1 MSRKPNKNSLQTTYN
16 KIADFFKNNPTKYF
30 NYRQISNAVGL
41 KRKEE
46 KEVVN
51 MLLFDMVEQK
61 LIRQVSPGKFVANI
75 KASYVVGTIDRQSS
89 ARKTYLIPEDGSEQI
104 VIHERSLNFALNGDK
119 VKVML
124 YPISKRKEIEGE
136 VVEIIKRAREV
147 FVGIIE
153 NRHGVIIFKANNKQL
168 PMNIII
174 PADKTKGAK
183 VGQKCIATITFWG
196 DKYENPI
203 GEIVDILGD
212 IGNNNTEMHA
222 ILADFGLPYKYPKEL
237 EDEAKKITEH
247 ISDEE
252 IKKRI
257 DFRHIPTFTID
268 PKDAKDFDDAL
279 SIQEL
284 EDGLWEVGVHIA
296 DVTHFV
302 RENDIIDQEAVNRA
316 TSVYLV
322 DRTVPMLP
330 EHLSNFICS
339 LRPNEEKLTYSCIFT
354 LNNFAEII
362 DYKIARTVIKSDRRF
377 TYEEAQEIIETE
389 QGDFAKEIIKLNELA
404 KILRSKRFASGAIA
418 FDRTEVRFEIDK
430 KGRPISVYFK
440 ESKDSNKLIEE
451 FMLLANKY
459 VAQHIGMP
467 QKGKKTKTFVYRIH
481 DVPNPEKLSNFATF
495 IKKFGYKIKTEGKKS
510 SVSSSIN
517 HLLDDIE
524 GKKEQNMIET
534 LAIRSMAKAA
544 YSTQNI
550 GHYGLAMRHYTHFTS
565 PIRRYPDMMVHRLL
579 TKYADT
585 NNSTTKDKT
594 DYETLCKH
602 SSEMEQRAAQAE
614 RASIKYK
621 QIEFM
626 SDKIGKIYNGV
637 ISGISTWGI
646 YVEINENKCEGM
658 IYIRDLEDDV
668 YVYDEKNYCITG
680 RRTKKKY
687 QIGDDI
693 TIMVKKAD
701 LVKKYL
707 DFKLVDKKNKQS

>member
-1 MSRKPNKNSLQTTYN
+1 MSNKKQNKRQIVYN
-16 KIADFFKNNPTKYF
+16 KISDIFRNNPTKSF
-30 NYRQISNAVGL
+30 NYRQISHAIGLNRKEDKNAVGDI
-41 KRKEE
+41 
-46 KEVVN
+46 
-51 MLLFDMVEQK
+51 LLDMAEQK
-61 LIRQVSPGKFVANI
+61 IIRQVSQGKFIANI
-75 KASYVVGTIDRQSS
+75 TAAYITGTIDRQSV
-89 ARKTYLIPEDGSEQI
+89 AHKTYLVPDDGSESVFI
-104 VIHERSLNFALNGDK
+104 AERSMNRALNGDK

-124 YPISKRKEIEGE
+124 YPLRRKKELEGE
-136 VVEIIKRAREV
+136 VVEIIERARER
-147 FVGIIE
+147 FVGIIDSK
-153 NRHGVIIFKANNKQL
+153 HGVTILKANNKQL

-174 PADKTKGAK
+174 PPDKTKGAK
-183 VGQKCIATITFWG
+183 NGQKCIAAITYWG

-212 IGNNNTEMHA
+212 TGNNNTEMHA
-222 ILADFGLPYKYPKEL
+222 ILAEYGLPYSYPQEIEKEANKIPETIT
-237 EDEAKKITEH
+237 EDE
-247 ISDEE
+247 
-252 IKKRI
+252 IKRRI
-257 DFRHIPTFTID
+257 DFRTTTTFTID
-268 PKDAKDFDDAL
+268 PRDAKDFDDAL
-279 SIQEL
+279 SIKDL
-284 EDGLWEVGVHIA
+284 GNGLWEVGVHIA

-302 RENDIIDQEAVNRA
+302 PEGGIIDQEAVKRA

-339 LRPNEEKLTYSCIFT
+339 LRPDEEKLTYSCIFT
-354 LNNFAEII
+354 INDLAEVI

-377 TYEEAQEIIETE
+377 TYEEAQEIIETGK
-389 QGDFAKEIIKLNELA
+389 GDFATEVLRLNDLA
-404 KILRSKRFASGAIA
+404 KKLREKRFASGAIA
-418 FDRTEVRFEIDK
+418 FERSEVRFEIDDTGK
-430 KGRPISVYFK
+430 PVSVFFK

-467 QKGKKTKTFVYRIH
+467 RNREKPKTFVYRIH

-495 IKKFGYKIKTEGKKS
+495 IKKFGYKIKTDGKKT

-517 HLLDDIE
+517 HLLDQIE

-544 YSTQNI
+544 YSTKNI
-550 GHYGLAMRHYTHFTS
+550 GHYGLAMKYYTHFTS

-579 TKYADT
+579 TKYADKVPQQT
-585 NNSTTKDKT
+585 IDRT
-594 DYETLCKH
+594 DYESLCKH
-602 SSEMEQRAAQAE
+602 SSEMEQLAAQAE

-626 SDKIGKIYNGV
+626 ADKIGKVYDGV

-658 IYIRDLEDDV
+658 VYIRDLEDDV
-668 YVYDEKNYCITG
+668 YVYDEKNYCIIG
-680 RRTKKKY
+680 RRTQRKY

-693 TIMVKKAD
+693 RIKVVKAD
-701 LVKKYL
+701 LIKKYL
-707 DFKLVDKKNKQS
+707 DFEIVRDK

>member
-1 MSRKPNKNSLQTTYN
+1 MSNKKQNKRQIVYN
-16 KIADFFKNNPTKYF
+16 KISDIFRNNPTKSF
-30 NYRQISNAVGL
+30 NYRQISHAIGLNRKEDKNAVGDI
-41 KRKEE
+41 
-46 KEVVN
+46 
-51 MLLFDMVEQK
+51 LLDMAEQK
-61 LIRQVSPGKFVANI
+61 IIRQVSQGKFIANI
-75 KASYVVGTIDRQSS
+75 TAAYITGTIDRQSV
-89 ARKTYLIPEDGSEQI
+89 AHKTYLVPDDGSESVFI
-104 VIHERSLNFALNGDK
+104 AERSMNRALNGDK

-124 YPISKRKEIEGE
+124 YPLRRKKELEGE
-136 VVEIIKRAREV
+136 VVEIIERARER
-147 FVGIIE
+147 FVGIIDSK
-153 NRHGVIIFKANNKQL
+153 HGVTILKANNKQL

-174 PADKTKGAK
+174 PPDKTKGAK
-183 VGQKCIATITFWG
+183 NGQKCIAAITYWG

-212 IGNNNTEMHA
+212 TGNNNTEMHA
-222 ILADFGLPYKYPKEL
+222 ILAEYGLPYSYPQEIEKEANKIPETIT
-237 EDEAKKITEH
+237 EDE
-247 ISDEE
+247 
-252 IKKRI
+252 IKRRI
-257 DFRHIPTFTID
+257 DFRTTTTFTID
-268 PKDAKDFDDAL
+268 PRDAKDFDDAL
-279 SIQEL
+279 SIKDL
-284 EDGLWEVGVHIA
+284 GNGLWEVGVHIA

-302 RENDIIDQEAVNRA
+302 PEGGIIDQEAVKRA

-339 LRPNEEKLTYSCIFT
+339 LRPDEEKLTYSCIFT
-354 LNNFAEII
+354 INGLAEVI

-377 TYEEAQEIIETE
+377 TYEEAQEIIETGK
-389 QGDFAKEIIKLNELA
+389 GDFATEILRLNDLA
-404 KILRSKRFASGAIA
+404 KKLREKRFASGAIA
-418 FDRTEVRFEIDK
+418 FERSEVRFEIDDTGK
-430 KGRPISVYFK
+430 PVSVFFK

-467 QKGKKTKTFVYRIH
+467 RNREKPKTFVYRIH

-495 IKKFGYKIKTEGKKS
+495 IKKFGYKIKTDGKKT

-517 HLLDDIE
+517 HLLDQIE

-544 YSTQNI
+544 YSTKNI
-550 GHYGLAMRHYTHFTS
+550 GHYGLAMKYYTHFTS

-579 TKYADT
+579 TKYADKVPQQT
-585 NNSTTKDKT
+585 IDRT
-594 DYETLCKH
+594 DYESLCKH
-602 SSEMEQRAAQAE
+602 SSDMEQLAAQAE

-626 SDKIGKIYNGV
+626 ADKIGKVYDGV

-658 IYIRDLEDDV
+658 VYIRDLEDDV
-668 YVYDEKNYCITG
+668 YVYDEKNYCIIG
-680 RRTKKKY
+680 RRTQRKY

-693 TIMVKKAD
+693 RIKVVKAD
-701 LVKKYL
+701 LIKKYL
-707 DFKLVDKKNKQS
+707 DFEIVRDK

>member
-1 MSRKPNKNSLQTTYN
+1 MSNKKQNKRQIVYN
-16 KIADFFKNNPTKYF
+16 KISDIFRNNPTKSF
-30 NYRQISNAVGL
+30 NYRQISHAIGLNRKEDKNAVGDI
-41 KRKEE
+41 
-46 KEVVN
+46 
-51 MLLFDMVEQK
+51 LLDMAEQK
-61 LIRQVSPGKFVANI
+61 IIRQVSQGKFIANI
-75 KASYVVGTIDRQSS
+75 TAAYITGTIDRQSV
-89 ARKTYLIPEDGSEQI
+89 AHKTYLVPDDGSESVFI
-104 VIHERSLNFALNGDK
+104 AERSMNRALNGDK

-124 YPISKRKEIEGE
+124 YPLRRKKELEGE
-136 VVEIIKRAREV
+136 VVEIIERARER
-147 FVGIIE
+147 FVGIIDSK
-153 NRHGVIIFKANNKQL
+153 HGVTILKANNKQL

-174 PADKTKGAK
+174 PPDKTKGAK
-183 VGQKCIATITFWG
+183 NGQKCIAAITYWG

-212 IGNNNTEMHA
+212 TGNNNTEMHA
-222 ILADFGLPYKYPKEL
+222 ILAEYGLPYSYPQEIEKEANKIPETIT
-237 EDEAKKITEH
+237 EDE
-247 ISDEE
+247 
-252 IKKRI
+252 IKRRI
-257 DFRHIPTFTID
+257 DFRTTTTFTID
-268 PKDAKDFDDAL
+268 PRDAKDFDDAL
-279 SIQEL
+279 SIKDL
-284 EDGLWEVGVHIA
+284 GDGLWEVGVHIA

-302 RENDIIDQEAVNRA
+302 PEGGIIDQEAVKRA

-339 LRPNEEKLTYSCIFT
+339 LRPDEEKLTYSCIFT
-354 LNNFAEII
+354 INDLAEVI

-377 TYEEAQEIIETE
+377 TYEEAQEIIET
-389 QGDFAKEIIKLNELA
+389 GKGNFATEILRLNDLA
-404 KILRSKRFASGAIA
+404 KKLREKRFASGAIA
-418 FDRTEVRFEIDK
+418 FERSEVRFEIDDTGK
-430 KGRPISVYFK
+430 PVSVFFK

-467 QKGKKTKTFVYRIH
+467 RNREKPKTFVYRIH

-495 IKKFGYKIKTEGKKS
+495 IKKFGYKIKTDGKKT

-517 HLLDDIE
+517 HLLDQIE

-544 YSTQNI
+544 YSTKNI
-550 GHYGLAMRHYTHFTS
+550 GHYGLAMKYYTHFTS

-579 TKYADT
+579 TKYADKVPQQT
-585 NNSTTKDKT
+585 IDRT
-594 DYETLCKH
+594 DYESLCKH
-602 SSEMEQRAAQAE
+602 SSDMEQLAAQAE

-626 SDKIGKIYNGV
+626 ADKIGKVYDGV

-658 IYIRDLEDDV
+658 VYIRDLEDDV
-668 YVYDEKNYCITG
+668 YVYDEKNYCIIG
-680 RRTKKKY
+680 RRTQRKY

-693 TIMVKKAD
+693 RIKVVKAD
-701 LVKKYL
+701 LIKKYL
-707 DFKLVDKKNKQS
+707 DFEIVRDK

>member
-1 MSRKPNKNSLQTTYN
+1 MSNKKQNKRQIVYN
-16 KIADFFKNNPTKYF
+16 KISDIFRNNPTKSF
-30 NYRQISNAVGL
+30 NYRQISHAIGLNRKEDKNAVGDI
-41 KRKEE
+41 
-46 KEVVN
+46 
-51 MLLFDMVEQK
+51 LLDMAEQK
-61 LIRQVSPGKFVANI
+61 IIRQVSQGKFIANI
-75 KASYVVGTIDRQSS
+75 TAAYITGTIDRQSV
-89 ARKTYLIPEDGSEQI
+89 AHKTYLVPDDGSESVFI
-104 VIHERSLNFALNGDK
+104 AERSMNRALNGDK

-124 YPISKRKEIEGE
+124 YPLRRKKELEGE
-136 VVEIIKRAREV
+136 VVEIIERARER
-147 FVGIIE
+147 FVGIIDSK
-153 NRHGVIIFKANNKQL
+153 HGVTILKANNKQL

-174 PADKTKGAK
+174 PPDKTKGAK
-183 VGQKCIATITFWG
+183 NGQKCIAAITYWG

-212 IGNNNTEMHA
+212 TGNNNTEMHA
-222 ILADFGLPYKYPKEL
+222 ILAEYGLPYSYPQEIEKEANKIPETIT
-237 EDEAKKITEH
+237 EDE
-247 ISDEE
+247 
-252 IKKRI
+252 IKRRI
-257 DFRHIPTFTID
+257 DFRTTTTFTID
-268 PKDAKDFDDAL
+268 PRDAKDFDDAL
-279 SIQEL
+279 SIKDL
-284 EDGLWEVGVHIA
+284 GNGLWEVGVHIA

-302 RENDIIDQEAVNRA
+302 PEGGIIDQEAVKRA

-339 LRPNEEKLTYSCIFT
+339 LRPDEEKLTYSCIFT
-354 LNNFAEII
+354 INDLAEVI

-377 TYEEAQEIIETE
+377 TYEEAQEIIETGK
-389 QGDFAKEIIKLNELA
+389 GDFATEILRLNDLA
-404 KILRSKRFASGAIA
+404 KKLREKRFASGAIA
-418 FDRTEVRFEIDK
+418 FERSEVRFEIDDTGK
-430 KGRPISVYFK
+430 PVSVFFK

-467 QKGKKTKTFVYRIH
+467 RNREKPKTFVYRIH

-495 IKKFGYKIKTEGKKS
+495 IKKFGYKIKTDGKKT

-517 HLLDDIE
+517 HLLDQIE

-544 YSTQNI
+544 YSTKNI
-550 GHYGLAMRHYTHFTS
+550 GHYGLAMKYYTHFTS

-579 TKYADT
+579 TKYADKVPQQT
-585 NNSTTKDKT
+585 IDRT
-594 DYETLCKH
+594 DYESLCKH
-602 SSEMEQRAAQAE
+602 SSDMEQLAAQAE

-626 SDKIGKIYNGV
+626 ADKIGKVYDGV

-658 IYIRDLEDDV
+658 VYIRDLEDDV
-668 YVYDEKNYCITG
+668 YVYDEKNYCIIG
-680 RRTKKKY
+680 RRTQRKY

-693 TIMVKKAD
+693 RIKVVKAD
-701 LVKKYL
+701 LIKKYL
-707 DFKLVDKKNKQS
+707 DFEIVRDK

>member
-1 MSRKPNKNSLQTTYN
+1 MSNKKQNKRQIVYN
-16 KIADFFKNNPTKYF
+16 KISDIFRNNPTKSF
-30 NYRQISNAVGL
+30 NYRQISHAIGLNRKEDKNAVGDI
-41 KRKEE
+41 
-46 KEVVN
+46 
-51 MLLFDMVEQK
+51 LLDMAEQK
-61 LIRQVSPGKFVANI
+61 IIRQVSQGKFIANI
-75 KASYVVGTIDRQSS
+75 TAAYITGTIDRQSV
-89 ARKTYLIPEDGSEQI
+89 AHKTYLVPDDGSESVFI
-104 VIHERSLNFALNGDK
+104 AERSMNRALNGDK

-124 YPISKRKEIEGE
+124 YPLRRKKELEGE
-136 VVEIIKRAREV
+136 VVEIIERARER
-147 FVGIIE
+147 FVGIIDSK
-153 NRHGVIIFKANNKQL
+153 HGVTILKANNKQL

-174 PADKTKGAK
+174 PPGKTKGAK
-183 VGQKCIATITFWG
+183 NGQKCIAAITYWG

-212 IGNNNTEMHA
+212 TGNNNTEMHA
-222 ILADFGLPYKYPKEL
+222 ILAEYGLPYSYPQEIEKEANKIPETIT
-237 EDEAKKITEH
+237 EDE
-247 ISDEE
+247 
-252 IKKRI
+252 IKRRI
-257 DFRHIPTFTID
+257 DFRTTTTFTID
-268 PKDAKDFDDAL
+268 PRDAKDFDDAL
-279 SIQEL
+279 SIKDL
-284 EDGLWEVGVHIA
+284 GNGLWEVGVHIA

-302 RENDIIDQEAVNRA
+302 PEGGIIDQEAVKRA

-339 LRPNEEKLTYSCIFT
+339 LRPDEEKLTYSCIFT
-354 LNNFAEII
+354 INDLAEVI

-377 TYEEAQEIIETE
+377 TYEEAQEIIETGK
-389 QGDFAKEIIKLNELA
+389 GDFATEILRLNDLA
-404 KILRSKRFASGAIA
+404 KKLREKRFASGAIA
-418 FDRTEVRFEIDK
+418 FERSEVRFEIDDTGK
-430 KGRPISVYFK
+430 PVSVFFK

-467 QKGKKTKTFVYRIH
+467 RNREKPKTFVYRIH

-495 IKKFGYKIKTEGKKS
+495 IKKFGYKIKTDGKKT

-517 HLLDDIE
+517 HLLDQIE

-544 YSTQNI
+544 YSTKNI
-550 GHYGLAMRHYTHFTS
+550 GHYGLAMKYYTHFTS

-579 TKYADT
+579 TKYADKVPQQT
-585 NNSTTKDKT
+585 IDRT
-594 DYETLCKH
+594 DYESLCKH
-602 SSEMEQRAAQAE
+602 SSDMEQLAAQAE

-626 SDKIGKIYNGV
+626 ADKIGKVYDGV

-658 IYIRDLEDDV
+658 VYIRDLEDDV
-668 YVYDEKNYCITG
+668 YVYDEKNYCIIG
-680 RRTKKKY
+680 RRTQRKY

-693 TIMVKKAD
+693 RIKVVKAD
-701 LVKKYL
+701 LIKKYL
-707 DFKLVDKKNKQS
+707 DFEIVRDK

>member
-1 MSRKPNKNSLQTTYN
+1 MSNKKQNKRQIVYN
-16 KIADFFKNNPTKYF
+16 KISDIFRNNPTKSF
-30 NYRQISNAVGL
+30 NYRQISHAIGLNRKEDKNAVGDI
-41 KRKEE
+41 
-46 KEVVN
+46 
-51 MLLFDMVEQK
+51 LLDMAEQK
-61 LIRQVSPGKFVANI
+61 IIRQVSQGKFIANI
-75 KASYVVGTIDRQSS
+75 TAAYITGTIDRQSV
-89 ARKTYLIPEDGSEQI
+89 AHKTYLVPDDGSESVFI
-104 VIHERSLNFALNGDK
+104 AERSMNRALNGDK

-124 YPISKRKEIEGE
+124 YPLRRKKELEGE
-136 VVEIIKRAREV
+136 VVEIIERARER
-147 FVGIIE
+147 FVGIIDSK
-153 NRHGVIIFKANNKQL
+153 HGVTILKANNKQL

-174 PADKTKGAK
+174 PPDKTKGAK
-183 VGQKCIATITFWG
+183 NGQKCIAAITYWG

-212 IGNNNTEMHA
+212 TGNNNTEMHA
-222 ILADFGLPYKYPKEL
+222 ILAEYGLPYSYPQEIEKEANKIPETIT
-237 EDEAKKITEH
+237 EDE
-247 ISDEE
+247 
-252 IKKRI
+252 IKRRI
-257 DFRHIPTFTID
+257 DFRTTTTFTID
-268 PKDAKDFDDAL
+268 PRDAKDFDDAL
-279 SIQEL
+279 SIKDL
-284 EDGLWEVGVHIA
+284 GNGLWEVGVHIA

-302 RENDIIDQEAVNRA
+302 PEGGIIDQEAVKRA

-339 LRPNEEKLTYSCIFT
+339 LRPDEEKLTYSCIFT
-354 LNNFAEII
+354 INDLAEVI

-377 TYEEAQEIIETE
+377 TYEEAQEIIETGK
-389 QGDFAKEIIKLNELA
+389 GDFATEVLQLNDLA
-404 KILRSKRFASGAIA
+404 KKLREKRFASGAIA
-418 FDRTEVRFEIDK
+418 FERSEVQFEIDDTGK
-430 KGRPISVYFK
+430 PVSVFFK

-467 QKGKKTKTFVYRIH
+467 RNREKPKTFVYRIH

-495 IKKFGYKIKTEGKKS
+495 IKKFGYKIKTDGKKT

-517 HLLDDIE
+517 HLLDQIE

-544 YSTQNI
+544 YSTKNI
-550 GHYGLAMRHYTHFTS
+550 GHYGLAMKYYTHFTS

-579 TKYADT
+579 TKYADKVPQQT
-585 NNSTTKDKT
+585 IDRT
-594 DYETLCKH
+594 DYESLCKH
-602 SSEMEQRAAQAE
+602 SSDMEQLAAQAE

-626 SDKIGKIYNGV
+626 ADKIGKVYDGV

-658 IYIRDLEDDV
+658 VYIRDLEDDV
-668 YVYDEKNYCITG
+668 YVYDEKNYCIIG
-680 RRTKKKY
+680 RRTQRKY

-693 TIMVKKAD
+693 RIKVVKAD
-701 LVKKYL
+701 LIKKYL
-707 DFKLVDKKNKQS
+707 DFEIVRDK

>member
-1 MSRKPNKNSLQTTYN
+1 MSNKKQNKRQIVYN
-16 KIADFFKNNPTKYF
+16 KISDIFRNNPTKSF
-30 NYRQISNAVGL
+30 NYRQISHAIGLNRKEDKNAVGDI
-41 KRKEE
+41 
-46 KEVVN
+46 
-51 MLLFDMVEQK
+51 LLDMAEQK
-61 LIRQVSPGKFVANI
+61 IIRQVSQGKFIANI
-75 KASYVVGTIDRQSS
+75 TAAYITGTIDRQSV
-89 ARKTYLIPEDGSEQI
+89 AHKTYLVPDDGSESVFI
-104 VIHERSLNFALNGDK
+104 AERSMNRALNGDK

-124 YPISKRKEIEGE
+124 YPLRRKKELEGE
-136 VVEIIKRAREV
+136 VVEIIERARER
-147 FVGIIE
+147 FVGIIDSK
-153 NRHGVIIFKANNKQL
+153 HGVTILKANNKQL

-174 PADKTKGAK
+174 PPDKTKGAK
-183 VGQKCIATITFWG
+183 NGQKCIAAITYWG

-212 IGNNNTEMHA
+212 TGNNNTEMHA
-222 ILADFGLPYKYPKEL
+222 ILAEYGLPYSYPQEIEKEANKIPETIT
-237 EDEAKKITEH
+237 EDE
-247 ISDEE
+247 
-252 IKKRI
+252 IKRRI
-257 DFRHIPTFTID
+257 DFRTTTTFTID
-268 PKDAKDFDDAL
+268 PRDAKDFDDAL
-279 SIQEL
+279 SIKDL
-284 EDGLWEVGVHIA
+284 GDGLWEVGVHIA

-302 RENDIIDQEAVNRA
+302 PEGGIIDQEAVKRA

-339 LRPNEEKLTYSCIFT
+339 LRPDEEKLTYSCIFT
-354 LNNFAEII
+354 INDLAEVI

-377 TYEEAQEIIETE
+377 TYEEAQEIIETGK
-389 QGDFAKEIIKLNELA
+389 GDFATEVLRLNDLA
-404 KILRSKRFASGAIA
+404 KKLREKRFASGAIA
-418 FDRTEVRFEIDK
+418 FERSEVRFEIDDTGK
-430 KGRPISVYFK
+430 PVSVFFK

-467 QKGKKTKTFVYRIH
+467 RNREKPKTFVYRIH

-495 IKKFGYKIKTEGKKS
+495 IKKFGYKIKTDGKKT

-517 HLLDDIE
+517 HLLDQIE

-544 YSTQNI
+544 YSTKNI
-550 GHYGLAMRHYTHFTS
+550 EHYGLAMKYYTHFTS

-579 TKYADT
+579 TKYADKVPQQT
-585 NNSTTKDKT
+585 IDHT
-594 DYETLCKH
+594 DYESLCKH
-602 SSEMEQRAAQAE
+602 SSDMEQLAAQAE

-626 SDKIGKIYNGV
+626 ADKIGKVYDGV

-658 IYIRDLEDDV
+658 VYIRDLEDDV
-668 YVYDEKNYCITG
+668 YVYDEKNYCIIG
-680 RRTKKKY
+680 RRTQRKY

-693 TIMVKKAD
+693 RIKVVKAD
-701 LVKKYL
+701 LIKKYL
-707 DFKLVDKKNKQS
+707 DFEIVRDK

>member
-1 MSRKPNKNSLQTTYN
+1 MSNKKQNKRQIVYN
-16 KIADFFKNNPTKYF
+16 KISDIFRNNPTKSF
-30 NYRQISNAVGL
+30 NYRQISHAIGLNRKEDKNAVGDI
-41 KRKEE
+41 
-46 KEVVN
+46 
-51 MLLFDMVEQK
+51 LLDMAEQK
-61 LIRQVSPGKFVANI
+61 IIRQVSQGKFIANI
-75 KASYVVGTIDRQSS
+75 TAAYITGTIDRQSV
-89 ARKTYLIPEDGSEQI
+89 AHKTYLVPDDGSESVFI
-104 VIHERSLNFALNGDK
+104 AERSMNRALNGDK

-124 YPISKRKEIEGE
+124 YPLRRKKELEGE
-136 VVEIIKRAREV
+136 VVEIIERARER
-147 FVGIIE
+147 FVGIIDSK
-153 NRHGVIIFKANNKQL
+153 HGVTILKANNKQL

-174 PADKTKGAK
+174 PPDKTKGAK
-183 VGQKCIATITFWG
+183 NGQKCIAAITYWG

-212 IGNNNTEMHA
+212 TGNNNTEMHA
-222 ILADFGLPYKYPKEL
+222 ILAEYGLPYSYPQEIEKEANKIPETIT
-237 EDEAKKITEH
+237 EDE
-247 ISDEE
+247 
-252 IKKRI
+252 IKRRI
-257 DFRHIPTFTID
+257 DFRTTTTFTID
-268 PKDAKDFDDAL
+268 PRDAKDFDDAL
-279 SIQEL
+279 SIKDL
-284 EDGLWEVGVHIA
+284 GDGLWEVGVHIA

-302 RENDIIDQEAVNRA
+302 PEGGIIDQEAVKRA

-339 LRPNEEKLTYSCIFT
+339 LRPDEEKLTYSCIFT
-354 LNNFAEII
+354 INDLAEVI

-377 TYEEAQEIIETE
+377 TYEEAQEIIETGK
-389 QGDFAKEIIKLNELA
+389 GDFATEVLRLNDLA
-404 KILRSKRFASGAIA
+404 KKLREKRFASGAIA
-418 FDRTEVRFEIDK
+418 FERSEVRFEIDDTGK
-430 KGRPISVYFK
+430 PVSVFFK

-467 QKGKKTKTFVYRIH
+467 RNREKPKTFVYRIH

-495 IKKFGYKIKTEGKKS
+495 IKKFGYKIKTDGKKT

-517 HLLDDIE
+517 HLLDQIE

-544 YSTQNI
+544 YSTKNI
-550 GHYGLAMRHYTHFTS
+550 GHYGLAMKYYTHFTS

-579 TKYADT
+579 TKYADKVPQQT
-585 NNSTTKDKT
+585 IDHT
-594 DYETLCKH
+594 DYESLCKH
-602 SSEMEQRAAQAE
+602 SSDMEQLAAQAE

-626 SDKIGKIYNGV
+626 ADKIGKVYDGV

-658 IYIRDLEDDV
+658 VYIRDLEDDV
-668 YVYDEKNYCITG
+668 YVYDEKNYCIIG
-680 RRTKKKY
+680 RRTQRKY

-693 TIMVKKAD
+693 RIKVVKAD
-701 LVKKYL
+701 LIKKYL
-707 DFKLVDKKNKQS
+707 DFEIVRDK